1 MELTH
6 TSQFYSVIRLPEKY
20 DIMIYEDHSLN
31 LDFHIKFK
39 NGAVAFVPIYEGE
52 LLRGAKLPQIDV
64 QGMTYSYQSS
74 WNQRETQTTYR
85 ITLPS
90 TGIIAIHNNT
100 DDLCVIREHH
110 TDTTTSF

>member
-6 TSQFYSVIRLPEKY
+6 TTQFYSVIRLPEKY
-20 DIMIYEDHSLN
+20 DIMTYEDLTLE

-52 LLRGAKLPQIDV
+52 LLRGAKLPQLDV
-64 QGMTYSYQSS
+64 TGMTFSYQTS
-74 WNQRETQTTYR
+74 WQQRETQTTYR
-85 ITLPS
+85 ITLPL
-90 TGIIAIHNNT
+90 TGILAIHNNG
-100 DDLCVIREHH
+100 DADCEIREHH